1 MKKRRKGV
9 VLFYF
14 ESKEGEFLNV
24 VFCSFLFCQT
34 KETYIIYQIERL
46 PVFSFLIFWEREWE
60 GEEKKKKRRI
70 AAAEG
75 EEGARRCS
83 AKKLGSASLP
93 LPSSLSLFLSLSF
106 VPSFYPSLLSLCVI
120 FSKFYK

>member
-14 ESKEGEFLNV
+14 ESNEGEFLNV

-60 GEEKKKKRRI
+60 GEEKKKKVELRQQKERK
-70 AAAEG
+70 ERG
-75 EEGARRCS
+75 GVLQKNS
-83 AKKLGSASLP
+83 APLLCLFLP
-93 LPSSLSLFLSLSF
+93 LSPSFSPSLSF
-106 VPSFYPSLLSLCVI
+106 PLSIPLFFPSV
-120 FSKFYK
+120 